1 MSRTMHVKVKVKV
14 KVSIWHTRGVVC
26 VWKDES
32 NLDWSPSLKKIECG
46 VLWGCCGFV
55 GFLCD

>member
-1 MSRTMHVKVKVKV
+1 VKVKVKV

-55 GFLCD
+55 GFLCDY